1 MTLANW
7 RTPLSL
13 LLVSASLPVVA
24 GCGGGNGS
32 GSSATATTSQ
42 STGTASSSST
52 SASAPATAAAKVD
65 IANFAFAPKAITV
78 KAGGTIT
85 WTNSDSAEHTA
96 TADDH
101 KTFDTGAL
109 NQGDTK
115 TVTLKTPGT
124 YTYVCSFHP
133 FMHGTVTVSK

>member
-7 RTPLSL
+7 RIPLSL

-32 GSSATATTSQ
+32 GSSTSATTSS
-42 STGTASSSST
+42 STGTSSST
-52 SASAPATAAAKVD
+52 SATAPATAAAKVD
-65 IANFAFAPKAITV
+65 IANFAFAPKTITV

-101 KTFDTGAL
+101 KTFDTGTL

-133 FMHGTVTVSK
+133 FMHGTVVVAK